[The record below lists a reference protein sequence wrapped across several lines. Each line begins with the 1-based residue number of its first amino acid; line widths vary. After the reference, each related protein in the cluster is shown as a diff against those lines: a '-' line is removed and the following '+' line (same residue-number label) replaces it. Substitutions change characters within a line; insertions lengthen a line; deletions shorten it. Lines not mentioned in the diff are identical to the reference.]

1 MLVSNPGCDPPAAG
15 IGPVILRSVQAAK
28 PNAVTVALSHAP
40 CRAIERVLA
49 SGMRWTILIFVI
61 ASLVSST
68 VDGQEDS
75 TSQTRGGGYGLR
87 AWIVPIGVAAST
99 AVDAEVREWALRG
112 HSASLDHLAHSV
124 NPLGTAHVLIP
135 AITVFYAGS
144 LIARQASA
152 QHMALATAAAY
163 TVSDALEATLKPV
176 IGRERPHAGG
186 NSHRFRAFTRK
197 GDWHSFPS
205 AHVAH
210 ITAIAEA
217 ISMQT
222 ASRPVATVAAAV
234 VTAVAWDR
242 VYEDQHWTSDVTA
255 TAALTAAVSR
265 ITVRWVTS
273 HWSGE

>member
-1 MLVSNPGCDPPAAG
+1 M
-15 IGPVILRSVQAAK
+15 LRSVQAAK
-28 PNAVTVALSHAP
+28 PKAVTAALSHAP

-49 SGMRWTILIFVI
+49 SGMRWTILVFVI
-61 ASLVSST
+61 ASLASNT
-68 VDGQEDS
+68 AGGQEDS
-75 TSQTRGGGYGLR
+75 TSQTRGGGHGLR
-87 AWIVPIGVAAST
+87 AWIIPIGVAAST
-99 AVDAEVREWALRG
+99 TVDAELREWALRN
-112 HSASLDHLAHSV
+112 HSASLDRLAHSI
-124 NPLGTAHVLIP
+124 NRLGTAHVLIP

-163 TVSDALEATLKPV
+163 TVSDALESALKPV
-176 IGRERPHAGG
+176 IGRERPHVGG
-186 NSHRFRAFTRK
+186 NSHRFQPFSRN

-205 AHVAH
+205 AHIAH

-222 ASRPVATVAAAV
+222 ASRPVATVAAAL

-265 ITVRWVTS
+265 ITVRWVAS